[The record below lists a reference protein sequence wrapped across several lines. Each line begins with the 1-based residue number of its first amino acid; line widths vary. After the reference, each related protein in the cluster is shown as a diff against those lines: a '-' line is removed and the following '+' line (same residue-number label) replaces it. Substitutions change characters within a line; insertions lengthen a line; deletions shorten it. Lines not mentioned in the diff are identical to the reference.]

1 MKTSIQLR
9 NGVSSQMVDLVVRLV
24 DLIPWPIRRSAMGD
38 VTTSLLDGKPRVA
51 EDVFGWNR
59 ATVELGM
66 NEFRTKVLCVNDIS
80 TRRKPKVEE
89 KEPRLLADIIE
100 IMNPHSQAE
109 SHLRTTL
116 LYTNMTAKAVYDA
129 LLAKGWTNESLPTT
143 QTISNVLDRHH
154 YRLRSVAKTKVQKKN
169 PETDAIF
176 ENVWRVNAEADAD
189 PETLR
194 ISMDTKATIDVGEYS
209 RYGRSRCLEPVKAL
223 DHDMQPKEK
232 LVLGGILEPVSGRSF
247 LFFTSSCKTSD
258 FMADGLMLWWNEIKQ
273 GLPYLKQ
280 IVINMDNGPE
290 SSGRRSQFLKR
301 MVEFSDITGLTVRMI
316 YFPPYHSKY
325 NGIERYWAG
334 LEKSWNGYLLTTVSV
349 VINRA
354 SNFVWKK
361 VRTVAC
367 LIETTYEKGV
377 KVGGKD
383 MQAIEERLGRSDKL
397 PLYDIT
403 VTPLMVY

>member
-1 MKTSIQLR
+1 
-9 NGVSSQMVDLVVRLV
+9 
-24 DLIPWPIRRSAMGD
+24 
-38 VTTSLLDGKPRVA
+38 
-51 EDVFGWNR
+51 
-59 ATVELGM
+59 
-66 NEFRTKVLCVNDIS
+66 
-80 TRRKPKVEE
+80 
-89 KEPRLLADIIE
+89 
-100 IMNPHSQAE
+100 
-109 SHLRTTL
+109 
-116 LYTNMTAKAVYDA
+116 
-129 LLAKGWTNESLPTT
+129 
-143 QTISNVLDRHH
+143 
-154 YRLRSVAKTKVQKKN
+154 
-169 PETDAIF
+169 
-176 ENVWRVNAEADAD
+176 
-189 PETLR
+189 
-194 ISMDTKATIDVGEYS
+194 MDTKATIDIGEYS

-247 LFFTSSCKTSD
+247 LFFTSSYKTSD